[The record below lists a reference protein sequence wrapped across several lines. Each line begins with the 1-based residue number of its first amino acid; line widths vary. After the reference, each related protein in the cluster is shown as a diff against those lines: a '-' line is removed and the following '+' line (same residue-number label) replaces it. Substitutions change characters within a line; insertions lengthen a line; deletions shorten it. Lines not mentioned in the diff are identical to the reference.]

1 MRIPIVIAAYNRP
14 DSLERLL
21 RSLKPT
27 ANGVETDLI
36 ISIDGNDSKV
46 IKVAQE
52 YIWQFGRKELKIN
65 DTELGLKHHLLQCIQ
80 LGLNYDGIIVLEDD
94 LWLSPVFT
102 QYNGLLMSHLDELR
116 KYSSFAFYHQHYYPS
131 TGYFRYYNEP
141 FCYSSPYPCSSGF
154 MMLNDEIRN
163 FMDWIKLG
171 NDENLIVPQFIRKWT
186 HSWKKTY
193 AAYMLDNGKEV
204 LYPPA
209 SVITNF
215 GDAGV
220 HHKESSN
227 FFQSPLMGEELL
239 QILSFK
245 LIKEF
250 DVFLDLSASMIKQC
264 VPDLEAYEFEV
275 DLSGSKALEDID
287 SHYLLSSKKCFKPI
301 FSWSNALKPVESN
314 LVFDAQGEGVS
325 FGKAEDFV
333 EDKYSLFDQFLAN
346 SLPPRQ
352 LKRLLRYTVN
362 KILERSFYRL

>member
-154 MMLNDEIRN
+154 MMLNDEVQN

-193 AAYMLDNGKEV
+193 AAYMLDNGKQV

-227 FFQSPLMGEELL
+227 FFQSPLMGESCRTMILE
-239 QILSFK
+239 QINRYDVYFNPSVDVVKKWLPHIEH
-245 LIKEF
+245 LDF
-250 DVFLDLSASMIKQC
+250 DVDLTASKPLDEIHSENLISDRPCKMYDK
-264 VPDLEAYEFEV
+264 
-275 DLSGSKALEDID
+275 
-287 SHYLLSSKKCFKPI
+287 
-301 FSWSNALKPVESN
+301 SWSTELKPMEKNLEYNLKSGKLVLASKEKFDFESSIGLLDRFVDMLPSKSLRLQLRSIFRN
-314 LVFDAQGEGVS
+314 LKERVF
-325 FGKAEDFV
+325 
-333 EDKYSLFDQFLAN
+333 
-346 SLPPRQ
+346 
-352 LKRLLRYTVN
+352 
-362 KILERSFYRL
+362 